1 MPFSRFASFLCLLS
15 FLLLLNNA
23 VGVNPLFHFCT
34 GSEKFID
41 NGPYETNLNKLMDS
55 LQILAPPTGFGK
67 VSVGLNADRS
77 NGLALC
83 RPDVSNTDCKA
94 CITEAST
101 EILKRSCITESSGE
115 IRKRCPDNKAAII
128 WYDYCLLKYSNVN
141 FFGQVAYQNR
151 FYMWNLNNVSDPAS
165 FNQKT
170 KELLS
175 NLAQKAFINSKMYA
189 TGELELEESEKL
201 YGLTQ
206 CTRDL
211 SSSDCKKC
219 LDDAISE
226 LPNCCDGKEGGRVVG
241 GSCNIRYEIYPFVNS

>member
-1 MPFSRFASFLCLLS
+1 MKPSPALSKMSFSRFASFLYLLS
-15 FLLLLNNA
+15 FVLLLQTV
-23 VGVNPLFHFCT
+23 VGVDPLFHFCSS
-34 GSEKFID
+34 SEKFID
-41 NGPYETNLNKLMDS
+41 NGPYETNLNKLMGY
-55 LQILAPPTGFGK
+55 LYLAAPPTGFGK
-67 VSVGLNADRS
+67 GSVGQNHDQV

-83 RPDVSNTDCKA
+83 RGDVSNTDCKD

-101 EILKRSCITESSGE
+101 EI
-115 IRKRCPDNKAAII
+115 RKLCPDNKAAIV
-128 WYDYCLLKYSNVN
+128 WYDHCLLKYSNMN
-141 FFGQVAYQNR
+141 FFGQVDYQNR
-151 FYMWNLNNVSDPAS
+151 FYMWNLNNVSYPTS

-175 NLAQKAFINSKMYA
+175 HLAQQGFVNQKMYA
-189 TGELELEESEKL
+189 VGELELEESKKL

-226 LPNCCDGKEGGRVVG
+226 LPSCCDGKEGGRVVG
-241 GSCNIRYEIYPFVNS
+241 GSCNIRYEIYPFLVNS

>member
-1 MPFSRFASFLCLLS
+1 MYFSRFVTSLYLLS
-15 FLLLLNNA
+15 FAFLLQTI
-23 VGVNPLFHFCT
+23 VGTDPLFHFC
-34 GSEKFID
+34 SSSQKFID
-41 NGPYETNLNKLMDS
+41 NGAYETNLNKLMGY
-55 LQILAPPTGFGK
+55 LYLAAPP
-67 VSVGLNADRS
+67 
-77 NGLALC
+77 
-83 RPDVSNTDCKA
+83 TDCKA
-94 CITEAST
+94 
-101 EILKRSCITESSGE
+101 CITESSGE

-189 TGELELEESEKL
+189 TGELELQESEKL

>member
-1 MPFSRFASFLCLLS
+1 MYFSRFATSLYLLS
-15 FLLLLNNA
+15 FAFLLQTIA
-23 VGVNPLFHFCT
+23 GTDPLYHFC
-34 GSEKFID
+34 SSSQKFID
-41 NGPYETNLNKLMDS
+41 NGTYETNLNKLMGY
-55 LQILAPPTGFGK
+55 LYLAAPPTGFGK
-67 VSVGLNADRS
+67 GSVGEKNDKV

-83 RPDVSNTDCKA
+83 RGDVSNTDCKA
-94 CITEAST
+94 
-101 EILKRSCITESSGE
+101 CITESSGE

-141 FFGQVAYQNR
+141 FFGQVDHQNM
-151 FYMWNLNNVSDPAS
+151 FYMWNLNNVSDPDS

-175 NLAQKAFINSKMYA
+175 NLAQQAFNAMKMYA
-189 TGELELEESEKL
+189 TGELELEESKKL

-219 LDDAISE
+219 LDDAISK

>member
-23 VGVNPLFHFCT
+23 VGVDPLFHFCT

-67 VSVGLNADRS
+67 ASVGLNADRS

-94 CITEAST
+94 CVTEAST
-101 EILKRSCITESSGE
+101 EILKR
-115 IRKRCPDNKAAII
+115 CPDYKAAII
-128 WYDYCLLKYSNVN
+128 WYDNCLLKYSNMD
-141 FFGQVAYQNR
+141 FFGQVDHQK
-151 FYMWNLNNVSDPAS
+151 FYSFNEKNVSNPAS

-170 KELLS
+170 RELLS
-175 NLAQKAFINSKMYA
+175 RLVEEAFVAPNMYA
-189 TGELELEESEKL
+189 TGEVDLEESKKL
-201 YGLTQ
+201 YGLVQ

-211 SSSDCKKC
+211 STIDCKQC
-219 LDDAISE
+219 LDDAVSE
-226 LPNCCDGKEGGRVVG
+226 VPNCCDGKEGGRVAT
-241 GSCNIRYEIYPFVNS
+241 GSCNIRYETYPFVKS